1 MFYIILNF
9 KFLFLFS
16 KMNLQDLQTQ
26 RDFVSREIETLRLSA
41 LIVRKQRKK
50 ACKHA
55 TSHAKRKT
63 GVHHRPST
71 LRNAR
76 KKDRKCRRLKSTS
89 NTIFSSFLSLIDEN
103 YYLETMIKFWE
114 TQASS
119 EFIHALKKY
128 EKLQCQKRLDKLQ
141 ITCFHTDFF
150 ADTLHKMS
158 KENPKAFEEAFQV
171 LELVSTLNSLMLQ
184 LISKN
189 FSTLKEFEVTIHKL
203 LLWSDNFPCGVFTP
217 FIFMQIKI
225 MLEQMMSCVPSY
237 KIMDAMTRHCSG
249 EHGKSSIVSFD
260 SGHGF
265 LELLLSRN
273 GFDVKAIEPVSYKHC
288 AYCTHDIPGREFDFS
303 QQSNDSVV
311 FFGLP
316 GRPEHKDVM
325 DGSICNYSQT
335 LLNAIASGKVSRV
348 IVICC
353 DYVKDFLSDPS
364 ENSCH
369 LPFICGTLDLWSFLS
384 HLNRKKPF
392 HVSSFLDNKFMIVF
406 DVSPYK
412 SLELLERGQEKG
424 YQVDHQK
431 VKSVASNTIT
441 KFQEEILELE
451 RLQQN
456 HIADNVKDHES
467 IDWIINR
474 LETRKNTWTT
484 YHEED
489 MRNPDF
495 VSFQDRIL
503 KDHNERMS
511 EFDEQICT
519 YRVKMTDLQQ
529 NCDQSVQELE
539 KKINRF
545 QKTILAIRK
554 KYNL

>member
-1 MFYIILNF
+1 MFYTILNF

-26 RDFVSREIETLRLSA
+26 QNFVSREMEKLRQSA

-55 TSHAKRKT
+55 TSHARRKT

-71 LRNAR
+71 LRNAKR
-76 KKDRKCRRLKSTS
+76 KDRKCRRLKSTS

-103 YYLETMIKFWE
+103 NYLETMIKFWE

-141 ITCFHTDFF
+141 MTCFHTDFF

-184 LISKN
+184 LISKD
-189 FSTLKEFEVTIHKL
+189 FSAHKKFDETIHKL
-203 LLWSDNFPCGVFTP
+203 LMWSDNFPCGVFTP

-237 KIMDAMTRHCSG
+237 KIMDAMTRHCSD
-249 EHGKSSIVSFD
+249 EHGKSSIVSID

-273 GFDVKAIEPVSYKHC
+273 GFDVKAIEPGSYKHR
-288 AYCTHDIPGREFDFS
+288 AYCTHDIPGHVFDFS
-303 QQSNDSVV
+303 TQPENSVL
-311 FFGLP
+311 FFGFP
-316 GRPEHKDVM
+316 GMSEHTGVM
-325 DGSICNYSQT
+325 DGSICNYT
-335 LLNAIASGKVSRV
+335 KTFLNAIASGKVSRV

-353 DYVKDFLSDPS
+353 DYVKDFLSNPS
-364 ENSCH
+364 ENSC
-369 LPFICGTLDLWSFLS
+369 LPFVCGTPDLWSFLS
-384 HLNRKKPF
+384 HLKRKKPF
-392 HVSSFLDNKFMIVF
+392 HVSSFLNNKFMIVF
-406 DVSPYK
+406 DVSHYK
-412 SLELLERGQEKG
+412 SLELLERGQKQG
-424 YQVDHQK
+424 YKVDPQNLVH
-431 VKSVASNTIT
+431 VASNTIT
-441 KFQEEILELE
+441 KFQEEILELKQS
-451 RLQQN
+451 QQN
-456 HIADNVKDHES
+456 HIADNVKDHKS
-467 IDWIINR
+467 IEWIIDR
-474 LETRKNTWTT
+474 IETRKNRWTT
-484 YHEED
+484 HHEED
-489 MRNPDF
+489 MQNPDC
-495 VSFQDRIL
+495 VSIQDRIV

-545 QKTILAIRK
+545 QKTILAIRG